1 MQMYSIAWKHLISR
15 KMNILTVVLKCREFE
30 VKDIYDVEL
39 LYSILGSP
47 KPIRH
52 FRLFLG
58 IMNVG
63 EAHCN
68 APQRSRTPTLQSLES
83 SFLKTSR

>member
-1 MQMYSIAWKHLISR
+1 MQTYSIAWKHLIS
-15 KMNILTVVLKCREFE
+15 KKTNILTVVLKCREFE

-39 LYSILGSP
+39 LFFNSRKSETHRTLRS
-47 KPIRH
+47 
-52 FRLFLG
+52 FLG

-63 EAHCN
+63 EAHYD
-68 APQRSRTPTLQSLES
+68 ALQRSRTPTLQSLES